1 MLKTLKRMRIILIFL
16 VLIVIITNFLLITL
30 INFFIFKAIIG
41 FVLISNL
48 FLLYLLSH
56 YLKIEEKALKEL
68 EELYLN
74 APNPLFRST
83 LDGKILLANNAFL
96 ETLKIKDENIE
107 NLNTKDFYF
116 NKEDGEKLIKEILEK
131 GSVKD
136 KIIQLKRKDGKKI
149 YIKGSSCVVKDNL
162 GRPIF
167 FDTSFTDIT
176 DEILTDELLD
186 ESRKKYE
193 TLFEN
198 VDTSIA
204 ILDKSNNVILANRS
218 FEEHFA
224 DESDTTKS
232 KMILDLIDENEKE
245 KLEKVLKDYNES
257 NFVLLSKDKKYFKG
271 HISKI
276 DEYNERIISLTDI
289 TDRVK
294 LEKELKEKGSF
305 LEMLFNSLKEPFFV
319 LDKEQNVLIANNALF
334 SFLKCNEDD
343 IVGKKCF
350 EVIHKGNSPSDCPF
364 AELIQKEKRV
374 TRTMTLEDKFFD
386 CVLSPLYNDKGELQ
400 GAIHLLYDITD
411 LIKANMEKMK
421 LLEQIAQLQKFE
433 AIENLAG
440 GIAHDLN
447 NLLTVMF
454 SSLENIKSEAKENDK
469 LLDSIFELETS
480 IEKASKMTKSL
491 LGFARQQIYKPLI
504 LNLNKYISKNLNI
517 YKRLISENIE
527 IEFYPDKNLKNLK
540 IDPLQLEQII
550 VNILANAKDAIG
562 FKSNGKIVIE
572 TKNVYVDQDYVSTHI
587 YARVGNYVLLT
598 ISDNGCGMSYEEVS
612 RIFEP
617 FFTTK
622 KQGTGLGMPVV
633 FGIIKQNGGFINV
646 YSEKNVGTTIRVYL
660 PSVEQEEE
668 NIIPSTK
675 EIDSSTKNEL
685 IRKKVIVVE
694 DDPLILKILSTTLL
708 KGGFEIKSFS
718 HPKDVLENLE
728 SILDSSLLITD
739 IIMPEMNGKELYNIL
754 KEKIPNLKVLFI
766 SGYSKNIIS
775 HDELIDE
782 KTNLLEKPFSS
793 KVLIEKVLEVL
804 AKEDL

>member
-41 FVLISNL
+41 FVLLSNL

-224 DESDTTKS
+224 DEGDTTKS

-350 EVIHKGNSPSDCPF
+350 EVIHKGNSPSECPF
-364 AELIQKEKRV
+364 IELIQKEKRV
-374 TRTMTLEDKFFD
+374 TRTMTFEDKFFD

-421 LLEQIAQLQKFE
+421 LLEQIAQFQKFE

-447 NLLTVMF
+447 NLLTVMI

-480 IEKASKMTKSL
+480 IEKASKITKSL

-675 EIDSSTKNEL
+675 EIDSSMKNEL

-754 KEKIPNLKVLFI
+754 KAKIPNLKVLFI

-775 HDELIDE
+775 HDGLIDE